1 MVSAKRSRQRKQTG
15 REDVQSARNLVEFAV
30 DRPGS
35 HEPSCDLAIGR
46 ELRYRD
52 LTGVTLA
59 GLSSTLTRIENGDVA
74 PLIQTRVRMA
84 EALEVPTS
92 MVFHRPNRRPS
103 ADVVPS
109 GTGRMIDRS
118 GTRHRA

>member
-15 REDVQSARNLVEFAV
+15 REDVQSARNLVEFEV

-35 HEPSCDLAIGR
+35 HEPSSDLAIGQ

-59 GLSSTLTRIENGDVA
+59 GLSGMAVRIEKGSLA
-74 PLIQTRVRMA
+74 PSIQTRVRTA
-84 EALEVPTS
+84 DALEVPTS

-103 ADVVPS
+103 ANVVPS
-109 GTGRMIDRS
+109 GNGRVIDRS